1 MLMNEIANAAD
12 TLELWK
18 MVNDKVWDSLQQLQ
32 KAEQARKA
40 AVKKAAAKRVPPN
53 RSVRS
58 PRVTQTK
65 PPLRAPQT
73 PPPPPTALQQ
83 PKPQQMARAAAVRA
97 LPTQNSQQPQTQL
110 PQKPTQPT

>member
-32 KAEQARKA
+32 KAEQARKS
-40 AVKKAAAKRVPPN
+40 AAKRVPSK
-53 RSVRS
+53 RAVRN
-58 PRVTQTK
+58 PRAIQSK
-65 PPLRAPQT
+65 PPTRAPQT
-73 PPPPPTALQQ
+73 PPPPPSAVQQ

-97 LPTQNSQQPQTQL
+97 LPTQSSQQPQTQS